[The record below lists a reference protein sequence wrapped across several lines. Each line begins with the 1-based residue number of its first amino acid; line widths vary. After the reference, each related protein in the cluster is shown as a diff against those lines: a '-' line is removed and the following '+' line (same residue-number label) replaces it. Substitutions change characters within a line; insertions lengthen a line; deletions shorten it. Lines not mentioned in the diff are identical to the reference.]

1 MTLDLSSF
9 IFPVVIKHSDPLGN
23 DGSYHAFN
31 PSPQAS
37 LVYRMSSRT
46 DKTTLISRKANN
58 NKQTNILSRD
68 QFIICFLAS
77 LYKAALKPVNYEK
90 LQEVIQDKQEN
101 PSQILECFRKA
112 LLQYTNLNP
121 ENPEGQQLL
130 MIYFFFPRATLT
142 WKLNLGSWR
151 RGP

>member
-1 MTLDLSSF
+1 MQMRLIKQMEHIQSNLRQYLTKILDGIIILK
-9 IFPVVIKHSDPLGN
+9 VV
-23 DGSYHAFN
+23 F
-31 PSPQAS
+31 SPEILITCL
-37 LVYRMSSRT
+37 LVGLHRT
-46 DKTTLISRKANN
+46 
-58 NKQTNILSRD
+58 
-68 QFIICFLAS
+68 
-77 LYKAALKPVNYEK
+77 ALKPVNFQN

-142 WKLNLGSWR
+142 
-151 RGP
+151 

>member
-9 IFPVVIKHSDPLGN
+9 IFAVVIKHSDPLGN

-46 DKTTLISRKANN
+46 DKTTLSPGKQIIT

-90 LQEVIQDKQEN
+90 LQEVIQDKHEN
-101 PSQILECFRKA
+101 LLPFLDCLTKA
-112 LLQYTNLNP
+112 LLQSTNLDP
-121 ENPEGQQLL
+121 ENPEG
-130 MIYFFFPRATLT
+130 
-142 WKLNLGSWR
+142 K
-151 RGP
+151 